1 MSSSSAHDGKTVESH
16 VGSTVDID
24 KKKPD
29 AETGAGGTAVFDNSK
44 SDTTF
49 SGQHESGTRPTS
61 GVDAYNLLKEGS
73 QPITL
78 GDFLISKKLGQGGM
92 GAVFKAKQVSLD
104 RDVALKVLA
113 RHLADDE
120 KFVSRFQREARVMA
134 KLDHGNI
141 VRCYSVGK
149 ETELWF
155 LAMEFV
161 DGCSLQDLIDKNGK
175 FSVGDALYVTLRVAD
190 ALNYAH
196 ELNLVHRD
204 IKPDNVLITKKGVVK
219 LADLGLAK
227 PMNDDLSMTASG
239 VGAGTPHYMAPE
251 QMRSAKDVDGR
262 ADIYALGSM
271 LYVMLT
277 GKKPHDGETL
287 VKLLEQK
294 ERGRFEPARKL
305 NPNVPDK
312 LDLMIDKMLAK
323 SLTARYQTCAELM
336 RDLDGLRIAHDYLS
350 VLFPEGS
357 PATSTGAGTKTNF
370 AGGKGNTTVPPGSGS
385 TQTPKSSPKKE
396 VDHSASDI
404 WYLAAGSTVDG
415 RKKVRKLT
423 QSQMKELIKSKQID
437 SMSEASKQ
445 PGTGYRALATY
456 REFEMLFRSQIAQKR
471 MERKTEKLQ
480 DKFNKIA
487 DEVETYERR
496 KKWGRF
502 FNSVG
507 GWIMLLIALAALAGA
522 GYGIYLVL
530 PWLWDYFTKLIGAT

>member
-1 MSSSSAHDGKTVESH
+1 MSTSKGKDGKTVEAN
-16 VGSTVDID
+16 VGATVDFD
-24 KKKPD
+24 NK
-29 AETGAGGTAVFDNSK
+29 ALETLTGANSTSVFENAK
-44 SDTTF
+44 SDTEMP
-49 SGQHESGTRPTS
+49 GNQEAARPTS
-61 GVDAYNLLKEGS
+61 SVDAYNLLKEGA

-120 KFVSRFQREARVMA
+120 KFVSRFSREAKVMA

-141 VRCYSVGK
+141 IRCYSVGL
-149 ETELWF
+149 ESGLNY

-196 ELNLVHRD
+196 ELNMVHRD
-204 IKPDNVLITKKGVVK
+204 IKPDNVLVTKKGVVK

-227 PMNDDLSMTASG
+227 PINDDLSMTASG

-262 ADIYALGSM
+262 ADIYALGGM

-294 ERGRFEPARKL
+294 EKGRFEPARKL
-305 NPNVPDK
+305 NPSVPDK

-323 SLTARYQTCAELM
+323 SLTARYQTCAEAM
-336 RDLDGLRIAHDYLS
+336 HDLDSLGLANDYLS
-350 VLFPEGS
+350 VLFPDGP
-357 PATSTGAGTKTNF
+357 PAASSGAVTKTSF
-370 AGGKGNTTVPPGSGS
+370 AGNKGGNTTTPAS
-385 TQTPKSSPKKE
+385 TKAPKSSPPRE
-396 VDHSASDI
+396 VDPAAADI
-404 WYLAAGSTVDG
+404 WYLAAGTTQDG
-415 RKKVRKLT
+415 KKKVRKLT
-423 QSQMKELIKSKQID
+423 QSQMKELIRSKQID

-445 PGTGYRALATY
+445 PGTGYRALATF
-456 REFEMLFRSQIAQKR
+456 REFEVLFRSQIAQKKL
-471 MERKTEKLQ
+471 EKKTEKLQ
-480 DKFNKIA
+480 DKFSQIA
-487 DEVETYERR
+487 DEVDSYERR

-507 GWIMLLIALAALAGA
+507 GWIYLLIGLAVLVGI
-522 GYGIYLVL
+522 GFGIYKAW
-530 PWLWDYFTKLIGAT
+530 PWIMDMFAKKIGAT

>member
-1 MSSSSAHDGKTVESH
+1 MSSSSADKGKAVEAK
-16 VGSTVDID
+16 VGFDSKQLETHTGDANST
-24 KKKPD
+24 
-29 AETGAGGTAVFDNSK
+29 ALFDNAGN
-44 SDTTF
+44 DTATPDKA
-49 SGQHESGTRPTS
+49 QAATRPVS
-61 GVDAYNLLKEGS
+61 SVDAYSLLKDGTH
-73 QPITL
+73 PVTL
-78 GDFLISKKLGQGGM
+78 GDFQVSKKLGQGGM
-92 GAVFKAKQVSLD
+92 GAVFKATQLSLD

-113 RHLADDE
+113 RHLADDA

-141 VRCYSVGK
+141 VRCYSVGQ
-149 ETELWF
+149 ESDLWY

-262 ADIYALGSM
+262 ADIYALGGM

-294 ERGRFEPARKL
+294 EKGRIESARKL
-305 NPNVPDK
+305 NISVPDK
-312 LDLMIDKMLAK
+312 LDLMIEKMLSK
-323 SLTARYQTCAELM
+323 SLTARYQTCAEVM
-336 RDLDGLRIAHDYLS
+336 RDLDSLGLANDYLS
-350 VLFPEGS
+350 VLFPEGP
-357 PATSTGAGTKTNF
+357 PASAAGASTRSGYGGSRTSGPLAPSTPPPPVKTAPREADPHAADVWF
-370 AGGKGNTTVPPGSGS
+370 
-385 TQTPKSSPKKE
+385 
-396 VDHSASDI
+396 
-404 WYLAAGSTVDG
+404 LAAGTMADG

-423 QSQMKELIKSKQID
+423 HTQLKELIKSKQID
-437 SMSEASKQ
+437 STAEASKAA
-445 PGTGYRALATY
+445 GTGYRALATY
-456 REFEMLFRSQIAQKR
+456 KEFEQLFRSQVAQKKL
-471 MERKTEKLQ
+471 EKKTEKLQ
-480 DKFNKIA
+480 DKFSQIA
-487 DEVETYERR
+487 DEVESYERK

-507 GWIMLLIALAALAGA
+507 GWIVLLVGLAILGGIIFAAIKFYPDIMNFFAKKVGA
-522 GYGIYLVL
+522 V
-530 PWLWDYFTKLIGAT
+530 

>member
-1 MSSSSAHDGKTVESH
+1 VSTSKGKDGKTVEGR
-16 VGSTVDID
+16 VGATVDFD
-24 KKKPD
+24 KKALD
-29 AETGAGGTAVFDNSK
+29 TLTGGDNTAVFDNSK
-44 SDTTF
+44 SDTDTP
-49 SGQHESGTRPTS
+49 GEHGAAARPTS
-61 GVDAYNLLKEGS
+61 SVDAYNLLKEGS

-92 GAVFKAKQVSLD
+92 GAVFKAKQISLD

-141 VRCYSVGK
+141 VRCYSVGR

-175 FSVGDALYVTLRVAD
+175 FSVGDTLYVTLRVAD

-262 ADIYALGSM
+262 ADIYALGGM

-277 GKKPHDGETL
+277 GRKPHDGETL

-294 ERGRFEPARKL
+294 EKGRFEPARKI
-305 NPNVPDK
+305 NHSVPDK

-323 SLTARYQTCAELM
+323 SLTARYQTCAEAM
-336 RDLDGLRIAHDYLS
+336 HDLDSLGLANDYLS
-350 VLFPEGS
+350 VLFPDGP
-357 PATSTGAGTKTNF
+357 PATSTGAVTKTSFSGTK
-370 AGGKGNTTVPPGSGS
+370 GGGTPTPAVAQK
-385 TQTPKSSPKKE
+385 PKSTPPRE
-396 VDHSASDI
+396 NDPAAADI
-404 WYLAAGSTVDG
+404 WYLAAGTTPDG
-415 RKKVRKLT
+415 KKKVRKLT
-423 QSQMKELIKSKQID
+423 QAQMKELIRSKQID

-445 PGTGYRALATY
+445 PGTGYRALATF
-456 REFEMLFRSQIAQKR
+456 REFEILFRSQIAQKKL
-471 MERKTEKLQ
+471 EKKTEKLQ
-480 DKFNKIA
+480 DKFSQIA
-487 DEVETYERR
+487 DEVESYERR

-507 GWIMLLIALAALAGA
+507 GWIFLLIGLAILVGI
-522 GYGIYLVL
+522 GFGIYKAW
-530 PWLWDYFTKLIGAT
+530 PWIMDMFAKKIGAT